1 MVEPTSK
8 LDAIGVLDEIGIAAP
23 SYPTIKR
30 RLPVYATAGV
40 ASGAGGLKG
49 FITNLDAPTP
59 DYVLG
64 AYHQLWQIEK
74 SFRMYKSDLRARPI
88 YHHKPDSIEAH
99 LTIVMA
105 ALAVS
110 RWLERLTGWSIKKL
124 VQTLRATA
132 ASPSTAGRSTPAR
145 LSRPAT
151 TSCTPAPPSTTTC
164 EQPSTPSRPQ
174 PLDTALDGLAEPLLW
189 YACTAGSMKKRLA
202 LQGFGLSAAATWC

>member
-1 MVEPTSK
+1 VVEPTSK

-74 SFRMYKSDLRARPI
+74 SFRMSRSDLRARPI

-110 RWLERLTGWSIKKL
+110 RWLERVTGWSIKKL
-124 VQTLRATA
+124 VQTLRRCRSIAVHSRSKYSCSAFQAGDHILHAGT
-132 ASPSTAGRSTPAR
+132 PS
-145 LSRPAT
+145 
-151 TSCTPAPPSTTTC
+151 TTC

-174 PLDTALDGLAEPLLW
+174 PLDTALDVPAEPLLW

-202 LQGFGLSAAATWC
+202 LQGFGLSAEATWC